1 MTWLLWKRGSWH
13 LYKYVFFSNLFQVF
27 GIHVDFHES
36 RSFCW
41 WKTPRKKPVD
51 ISTQTI
57 IPQPSTN
64 QWLTMEKKLQ
74 SISISFGNH
83 HHSPMIGKRQLPK
96 NFRITVWCWEKSP
109 PSMWRYYTFGYFW
122 PRGNIVGH
130 ASPTPTVDSK
140 KIRLE
145 SSEKQPHPP
154 KKVMHIVILIL

>member
-1 MTWLLWKRGSWH
+1 MRTFVCTKCGKAWTTNRSNSSLVKFWQGTSKKSQKVVLTWLLWKRGSWH
-13 LYKYVFFSNLFQVF
+13 LYKYVVVSNLFQVF

-96 NFRITVWCWEKSP
+96 NFRITFWCWEKSP
-109 PSMWRYYTFGYFW
+109 PSMWRCYTFGHVA
-122 PRGNIVGH
+122 I
-130 ASPTPTVDSK
+130 
-140 KIRLE
+140 
-145 SSEKQPHPP
+145 
-154 KKVMHIVILIL
+154 